1 MLGVK
6 GSLKMMKH
14 DLGFLNAESCF
25 LLIDFLGDG
34 GSLKNKI
41 VWSYAKRFFAGWIGF
56 QAASCGT
63 TTARRHNDA

>member
-25 LLIDFLGDG
+25 YLRVL
-34 GSLKNKI
+34 
-41 VWSYAKRFFAGWIGF
+41 V
-56 QAASCGT
+56 C
-63 TTARRHNDA
+63 